1 MLNATRENYAADQ
14 AGEIHRNAYNVAF
27 SELGLPWHWDVKTHR
42 TLQANAKERE
52 RVRAYLETQQAHL
65 LKAYDADFLIDAIQ
79 TTKARCLE
87 AMHAGKN

>member
-1 MLNATRENYAADQ
+1 MLNAALENAAADP
-14 AGEIHRNAYNVAF
+14 AAEIHRNAYNAAF
-27 SELGLPWHWDVKTHR
+27 SELGLPWHWDAKTHS

-52 RVRAYLETQQAHL
+52 RVRAYLETRQAHL

-87 AMHAGKN
+87 AMNADKY